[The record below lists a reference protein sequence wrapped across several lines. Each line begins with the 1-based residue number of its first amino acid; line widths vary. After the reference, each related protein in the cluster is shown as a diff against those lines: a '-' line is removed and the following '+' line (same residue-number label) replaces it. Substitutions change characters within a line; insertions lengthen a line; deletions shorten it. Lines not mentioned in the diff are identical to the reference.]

1 MAKDIINKM
10 KRQAKK
16 LKKVFANHICDKG
29 LISKI
34 YKELLKL
41 NRKKK
46 KIKAHFK
53 KWAKDLNRPFSKE
66 DTQKANCAS
75 MRA

>member
-1 MAKDIINKM
+1 MVKDIINKM
-10 KRQAKK
+10 KRQPKK

-34 YKELLKL
+34 YEELLKH

-46 KIKAHFK
+46 K
-53 KWAKDLNRPFSKE
+53 LNLK
-66 DTQKANCAS
+66 NG
-75 MRA
+75 